1 MVRAGRL
8 SFLQA
13 TIPLCWTAQEVNL
26 KREHVNLSPVYYT
39 ALKAKGADD
48 GSVGYVRLTQFSN
61 NAAEDMRAAITDLEA
76 QGVGEY
82 ILDLRSNPGGLV
94 SAGINVAS
102 LWLDGE
108 KPVFNIE
115 GREVRRVRI
124 YHSQSLRH
132 HGHTGR

>member
-1 MVRAGRL
+1 MRSGLHPFWA
-8 SFLQA
+8 A
-13 TIPLCWTAQEVNL
+13 AQEVNL
-26 KREHVNLSPVYYT
+26 KRERVNLSPVYYT

-48 GSVGYVRLTQFSN
+48 SVGYVRLTQFSN

-108 KPVFNIE
+108 KTVFNIE
-115 GREVRRVRI
+115 GREVRIVRI
-124 YHSQSLRH
+124 CHSQALRQ

>member
-1 MVRAGRL
+1 M
-8 SFLQA
+8 
-13 TIPLCWTAQEVNL
+13 NL
-26 KREHVNLSPVYYT
+26 KRERVNLSPIYYT
-39 ALKAKGADD
+39 ALKAKSADD
-48 GSVGYVRLTQFSN
+48 HVGYVRLTQFSN